1 MDNSKIEAFQERL
14 FTELNSGMSML
25 TLQLGHKLGYFD
37 TLATEGPSNAKEF
50 ASKTGTNERYA
61 LEWLEAMAAGG
72 YLEHTNGV
80 FSLPPEYA
88 EVLTQPNNE
97 WSAIGVLGWITSFA
111 NVMPQLTEAFR
122 SGGGVPYEAYGLD
135 MVTAQAM
142 GTRPMFLNDYAS
154 KWIPAMPDVQKKLE
168 AGGKVAEVGAGLGW
182 SSIALAKGFPST
194 TIDSIDPDD
203 LSIKEAEAAANEE
216 GVEDQI
222 RFHLST
228 VEEAEVEGPYDLV
241 TAIECIHDMP
251 YPVQALTRMREL
263 AGADGAV
270 LVVDE
275 AVGDT
280 LEENSNFMGH
290 LFYNY
295 SVLHCLPQAMGF
307 PNSAA
312 TGTVIKPSILRKY
325 AEEAGF
331 SDVEILP
338 IENGQFRFYRL
349 RQ

>member
-1 MDNSKIEAFQERL
+1 
-14 FTELNSGMSML
+14 ML
-25 TLQLGHKLGYFD
+25 TLQLGYQLGYFKA
-37 TLATEGPSNAKEF
+37 LSEAGAINAKDF

-72 YLEHTNGV
+72 YLEHKDGE
-80 FSLPPEYA
+80 FSLPAEYA
-88 EVLTQPNNE
+88 EVLTQADSE

-122 SGGGVPYEAYGLD
+122 NGDGVPYEEYGLD

-154 KWIPAMPDVQKKLE
+154 KWIPAMPDVQKRLE
-168 AGGKVAEVGAGLGW
+168 SGGKVAEVGAGLGW
-182 SSIALAKGFPST
+182 SSIALAKGFPNT

-203 LSIKEAEAAANEE
+203 LSIKEAETTAKKE
-216 GVEDQI
+216 GVESQI

-228 VEEAEVEGPYDLV
+228 VEEEKIEGPYDLV

-251 YPVQALTRMREL
+251 YPVQALTRMRQL

-275 AVGDT
+275 AVGDS

-307 PNSAA
+307 PDSAA

-331 SDVEILP
+331 SDLEVLP

-349 RQ
+349 R